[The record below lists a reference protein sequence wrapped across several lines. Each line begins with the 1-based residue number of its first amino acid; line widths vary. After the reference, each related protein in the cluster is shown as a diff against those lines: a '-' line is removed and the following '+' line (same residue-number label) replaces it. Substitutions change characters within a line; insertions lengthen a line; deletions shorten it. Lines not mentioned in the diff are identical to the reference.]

1 MSTSA
6 LPDLTGMAAFVRV
19 VQAGSF
25 AEAARRA
32 GTTTSAMSKA
42 ILRFE
47 RAHGVRLLHR
57 TTHSIALTEEGDRL
71 MEAGRALLERLE
83 GFEAALGEI
92 AAGGGGGRVCVTA
105 PTSFARACILPRLP
119 AFLDKNPEIRIELK
133 FRNEILD
140 LAAEGVDIAVRSGP
154 LDAWPGHQAQ
164 RLASIPWI
172 ACASPAYLAARG
184 VPSAPAELDGHDHVG
199 FRNPATGQLLAW
211 RFAGP
216 DGESLRYAPKP
227 KHVCDDAH
235 ATLAL
240 VCEGFGVSWGPA
252 WIMGDELAS
261 GRLVEILRNWRI
273 PEEPLWM
280 VRTSNRRPPERT
292 RRTMAFLA
300 SLTWRR
306 YL

>member
-1 MSTSA
+1 MSTLA
-6 LPDLTGMAAFVRV
+6 LTSDLTGMAAFVRV

-32 GTTTSAMSKA
+32 GMTTSAMSKA

-83 GFEAALGEI
+83 SFEAALGEV
-92 AAGGGGGRVCVTA
+92 AAGGGGRVCVTA
-105 PTSFARACILPRLP
+105 PTSFARACIMPRLP
-119 AFLDKNPEIRIELK
+119 AFLDENPEIRIELK

-154 LDAWPGHQAQ
+154 LDGWPGHQAQ

-216 DGESLRYAPKP
+216 GGESLRYAPKP

-235 ATLAL
+235 ATVAL
-240 VCEGFGVSWGPA
+240 VSDGFGVGWGPA
-252 WIMGDELAS
+252 WIMGDELSS
-261 GRLVEILRNWRI
+261 GGLIEILRDWRI

-300 SLTWRR
+300 SLAWRR
-306 YL
+306 EL